1 MAQKKTYL
9 YRMLIGYNDKNEV
22 DIFMYA
28 RNKETAI
35 NYCKELYRDKKYN
48 HYQAIKVGVSLHLR
62 DTGLVSDYEDN
73 KLRHSVAVQGE
84 SYSEREV
91 VLPKYITKEEAGDL
105 KL

>member
-9 YRMLIGYNDKNEV
+9 YRMLIGHNEKTEV

-35 NYCKELYRDKKYN
+35 DYCKELYRDKKYN
-48 HYQAIKVGVSLHLR
+48 HYQPIKVGVSLHLR
-62 DTGLVSDYEDN
+62 DTGIVSNYEDQ
-73 KLRHSVAVQGE
+73 KLRNSIAVQGE

-91 VLPKYITKEEAGDL
+91 VLPKFITKEEAGDL
-105 KL
+105 NL